1 MAVAA
6 DRQSHEDQ
14 EYSSPPVHCKC
25 NDPGTFVFVSVLIL
39 AIIQDQALVAS
50 KHFLVETENKNL
62 VDNAEG
68 PPEAE
73 LKTLPDQTVG
83 NDYECKLWTIT
94 SFFECLGVFAIP
106 QRP

>member
-50 KHFLVETENKNL
+50 KHFLVETENEKL

-68 PPEAE
+68 PQAK
-73 LKTLPDQTVG
+73 LKSLPDQTDG
-83 NDYECKLWTIT
+83 INDYWPLW
-94 SFFECLGVFAIP
+94 
-106 QRP
+106 

>member
-50 KHFLVETENKNL
+50 KHFLVETENENL

-68 PPEAE
+68 PPEAK
-73 LKTLPDQTVG
+73 LKSLPDQTVG
-83 NDYECKLWTIT
+83 KDYGMGWKWALPSSRCYYY
-94 SFFECLGVFAIP
+94 CG
-106 QRP
+106 

>member
-25 NDPGTFVFVSVLIL
+25 NDPGTFVFVSVLNL

-50 KHFLVETENKNL
+50 KHFLVETDNENL
-62 VDNAEG
+62 VDKAEG
-68 PPEAE
+68 PPEAK
-73 LKTLPDQTVG
+73 LKSLPDKTVG
-83 NDYECKLWTIT
+83 SDYECKWSWWTI
-94 SFFECLGVFAIP
+94 FPYCCYDC
-106 QRP
+106 

>member
-1 MAVAA
+1 MALAA
-6 DRQSHEDQ
+6 DQQSHEDN
-14 EYSSPPVHCKC
+14 SSPPVHCKC

-68 PPEAE
+68 PPEAK
-73 LKTLPDQTVG
+73 LKSLPDQTVG
-83 NDYECKLWTIT
+83 NDYWWPSK
-94 SFFECLGVFAIP
+94 FEMWCV
-106 QRP
+106 

>member
-50 KHFLVETENKNL
+50 KHFLVETENENL
-62 VDNAEG
+62 VDKADG
-68 PPEAE
+68 PPEAK
-73 LKTLPDQTVG
+73 LNSLPDQTVG
-83 NDYECKLWTIT
+83 SDYRCGFWC
-94 SFFECLGVFAIP
+94 SVCFFCE
-106 QRP
+106 

>member
-1 MAVAA
+1 MSVAA

-50 KHFLVETENKNL
+50 KHFLVETENEKL

-68 PPEAE
+68 PSEAK
-73 LKTLPDQTVG
+73 LKSLPDQTDG
-83 NDYECKLWTIT
+83 SDYKCTWWTIPIW
-94 SFFECLGVFAIP
+94 ECIGDTIADTIG
-106 QRP
+106 